1 MSEFNPP
8 LGSSDPSVFEDNVK
22 RLDKLV
28 NGPATEVP
36 DRSGEPLD
44 SWREMM
50 ERNDE
55 IRQNL
60 IPLSRQYM
68 TIEAAQADIANVPD
82 GSTTYVR
89 STEERFLAQEF
100 INKSG
105 TLTATG
111 RKLPSYELIKPIVSL
126 IESVLYAENN
136 EYARSSAD
144 SAILDKNRRWL
155 LQWRGDELLLK
166 NAEVEGFLKT
176 NDLLVEGAVS
186 FNEAKITDLKATSV
200 DVDNI
205 KIGGISVPVELV
217 VPDEYMRSPADS
229 AIMDND
235 HRWLLYWEG
244 DKLNLKNLYVKNN
257 VSTACIEFLEPDE
270 YARVPY
276 LELTLDKNLRI
287 YRTVDDA
294 GHVVISGV
302 RINPDPHDRD
312 SYEVFEDSGKLYR
325 ISKVT
330 SIRELID
337 SSPDNSD
344 VQNAP
349 DIFTFKS
356 TRDETVIGNRWF
368 SSYEPYKPAAYFG
381 RRAIVGFGHSFMAN
395 PRFLRTL
402 SDLTGLP
409 TYNFGRSGGLSRT
422 VALREGA
429 YTVSYTPV
437 GGSIPASGSVALT
450 PADPGVLQVVGNASL
465 TEVVK
470 GNIAGVDGSL
480 AWDGTTLTFTRENN
494 GTAVPVSK
502 PEPFIYYPYTIDS
515 TNTVASGV
523 RYDDHG
529 DAINLLWVGRNNA
542 TQQGQILSDVKAII
556 GNLTAHHKRFVLLPE
571 FQMASETKTTY
582 GNGNILWLNRE
593 LKKMAPNNYC
603 EIDGIDLLAN
613 FNAHYNPAYAQDVAD
628 IANGITPT
636 SLRQDSLHPSQ
647 TLQANALYIGA
658 DVNAQFVYQFL
669 LKKGWL

>member
-1 MSEFNPP
+1 
-8 LGSSDPSVFEDNVK
+8 
-22 RLDKLV
+22 
-28 NGPATEVP
+28 
-36 DRSGEPLD
+36 
-44 SWREMM
+44 
-50 ERNDE
+50 
-55 IRQNL
+55 
-60 IPLSRQYM
+60 
-68 TIEAAQADIANVPD
+68 
-82 GSTTYVR
+82 
-89 STEERFLAQEF
+89 
-100 INKSG
+100 
-105 TLTATG
+105 
-111 RKLPSYELIKPIVSL
+111 
-126 IESVLYAENN
+126 
-136 EYARSSAD
+136 
-144 SAILDKNRRWL
+144 
-155 LQWRGDELLLK
+155 
-166 NAEVEGFLKT
+166 
-176 NDLLVEGAVS
+176 
-186 FNEAKITDLKATSV
+186 
-200 DVDNI
+200 
-205 KIGGISVPVELV
+205 
-217 VPDEYMRSPADS
+217 
-229 AIMDND
+229 
-235 HRWLLYWEG
+235 
-244 DKLNLKNLYVKNN
+244 
-257 VSTACIEFLEPDE
+257 
-270 YARVPY
+270 
-276 LELTLDKNLRI
+276 
-287 YRTVDDA
+287 
-294 GHVVISGV
+294 
-302 RINPDPHDRD
+302 
-312 SYEVFEDSGKLYR
+312 
-325 ISKVT
+325 
-330 SIRELID
+330 
-337 SSPDNSD
+337 
-344 VQNAP
+344 
-349 DIFTFKS
+349 
-356 TRDETVIGNRWF
+356 
-368 SSYEPYKPAAYFG
+368 
-381 RRAIVGFGHSFMAN
+381 
-395 PRFLRTL
+395 
-402 SDLTGLP
+402 
-409 TYNFGRSGGLSRT
+409 
-422 VALREGA
+422 
-429 YTVSYTPV
+429 
-437 GGSIPASGSVALT
+437 SGSVALT

>member
-205 KIGGISVPVELV
+205 KIG
-217 VPDEYMRSPADS
+217 
-229 AIMDND
+229 
-235 HRWLLYWEG
+235 
-244 DKLNLKNLYVKNN
+244 
-257 VSTACIEFLEPDE
+257 
-270 YARVPY
+270 
-276 LELTLDKNLRI
+276 
-287 YRTVDDA
+287 
-294 GHVVISGV
+294 
-302 RINPDPHDRD
+302 
-312 SYEVFEDSGKLYR
+312 
-325 ISKVT
+325 
-330 SIRELID
+330 
-337 SSPDNSD
+337 
-344 VQNAP
+344 
-349 DIFTFKS
+349 
-356 TRDETVIGNRWF
+356 
-368 SSYEPYKPAAYFG
+368 
-381 RRAIVGFGHSFMAN
+381 
-395 PRFLRTL
+395 
-402 SDLTGLP
+402 
-409 TYNFGRSGGLSRT
+409 
-422 VALREGA
+422 
-429 YTVSYTPV
+429 
-437 GGSIPASGSVALT
+437 
-450 PADPGVLQVVGNASL
+450 
-465 TEVVK
+465 
-470 GNIAGVDGSL
+470 
-480 AWDGTTLTFTRENN
+480 
-494 GTAVPVSK
+494 
-502 PEPFIYYPYTIDS
+502 
-515 TNTVASGV
+515 
-523 RYDDHG
+523 
-529 DAINLLWVGRNNA
+529 
-542 TQQGQILSDVKAII
+542 
-556 GNLTAHHKRFVLLPE
+556 
-571 FQMASETKTTY
+571 
-582 GNGNILWLNRE
+582 
-593 LKKMAPNNYC
+593 
-603 EIDGIDLLAN
+603 
-613 FNAHYNPAYAQDVAD
+613 
-628 IANGITPT
+628 
-636 SLRQDSLHPSQ
+636 
-647 TLQANALYIGA
+647 
-658 DVNAQFVYQFL
+658 
-669 LKKGWL
+669 